1 MKIRNVFAFLL
12 LILVFAIPASAQ
24 DQDTLTVS
32 TGNVT
37 LTIDKAFATG
47 VSFNLLPADPPE
59 YGPGFA
65 EPQSLQLGFSNPLP
79 GFAPE
84 SILTIRIY
92 EAANFVGYPEHERR
106 LAQLQDMLANR
117 PDLAGYTTYRENVTD
132 RSLPFIP
139 VYTHGQ
145 VLSARAEYVETS
157 TFAGI
162 QYIAAFSA
170 DVSPFNSNSFIYTIQ
185 GVTVDGKHYISAQ
198 SFISTDLFPAEP
210 AIDDPVAFQANLPAY
225 IEESIATLND
235 STVEDFSPSLADID
249 AVMESLFIP
258 PFE

>member
-1 MKIRNVFAFLL
+1 MKIRNVFASLL
-12 LILVFAIPASAQ
+12 LILAFAIPAAAQ
-24 DQDTLTVS
+24 AQDTLTVS
-32 TGNVT
+32 TGDIR
-37 LTIDKAFATG
+37 LMIDKAFATG
-47 VSFNLLPADPPE
+47 VSFNLLPADPTE
-59 YGPGFA
+59 FGPGFA
-65 EPQSLQLGFSNPLP
+65 EPASLQIGFSNPPP

-92 EAANFVGYPEHERR
+92 ETVNFAGYPEHERR

-117 PDLAGYTTYRENVTD
+117 PDLAGYTTYRENVAE
-132 RSLPFIP
+132 RALPFIP

-145 VLSARAEYVETS
+145 VLSARAEYVETP

-170 DVSPFNSNSFIYTIQ
+170 DVSPFNRNSFIYTIQ
-185 GVTVDGKHYISAQ
+185 GVTPDGKHYISAQ

-210 AIDDPVAFQANLPAY
+210 TIDDPAAFQANLPTY
-225 IEESIATLND
+225 IEESIATLNAGMP
-235 STVEDFSPSLADID
+235 EDFSPSLADID
-249 AVMESLFIP
+249 AAMESLFIP